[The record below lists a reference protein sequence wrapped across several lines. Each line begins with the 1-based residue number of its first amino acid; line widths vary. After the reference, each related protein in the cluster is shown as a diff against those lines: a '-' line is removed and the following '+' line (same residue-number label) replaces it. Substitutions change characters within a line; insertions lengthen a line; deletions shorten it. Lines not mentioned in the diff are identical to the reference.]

1 MKTKVIKNE
10 DSPMGRDDW
19 KGRTP
24 RWRPSWFL
32 PKFLILKECME
43 ETFNRHPE
51 RRTTREYAELYDEI
65 CGIVQKM
72 QTPLTATVDDFSL
85 LDEEIRWD

>member
-1 MKTKVIKNE
+1 MKTKVVKNP

-24 RWRPSWFL
+24 RWRPTWFL
-32 PKFLILKECME
+32 SKFLILKECME
-43 ETFNRHPE
+43 DYFKRHPE
-51 RRTTREYAELYDEI
+51 TRTTPEYSDLYDEI

-72 QTPLTATVDDFSL
+72 QTPLTAII
-85 LDEEIRWD
+85 DESDLF